1 MNFMKNLQNF
11 RKKIFGSF
19 EVKGSVDSCRLR
31 GPERKVAKHLH
42 GEANGANVGSGAR
55 ESEQKSSIMSRMFA
69 KLFKGSG
76 KKEQEKSNK

>member
-1 MNFMKNLQNF
+1 MLISTSEPLN
-11 RKKIFGSF
+11 
-19 EVKGSVDSCRLR
+19 DSCRLR